1 MLILSRKLG
10 ESVLLD
16 DKITITVIEVSKGVV
31 KLGIDAPKEMLILRK
46 ELEEVV
52 KDANIKAAKNVDI
65 TQLSQL
71 SLKLKK

>member
-52 KDANIKAAKNVDI
+52 KDTNIKAAKNVDI
-65 TQLSQL
+65 AQLSQL

>member
-1 MLILSRKLG
+1 VLILSRKLG

-52 KDANIKAAKNVDI
+52 KDTNIKAAKKVDI

>member
-10 ESVLLD
+10 ESILLD

-31 KLGIDAPKEMLILRK
+31 KLGIDAPKEMMILRK
-46 ELEEVV
+46 ELKDVV
-52 KDANIKAAKNVDI
+52 KEANIKAAEQIDLN
-65 TQLSQL
+65 QLAQL